1 MIKVTCSQLE
11 VQSGQLMMTMTLS
24 DQLAPD
30 GHEDD
35 DDDDGHDDDD
45 NDNDDDL
52 KNLIII
58 ILTDELVSDLCGVG
72 ALSEEDILLPLTAK
86 AEAPQN

>member
-35 DDDDGHDDDD
+35 DDDGHDDDD
-45 NDNDDDL
+45 DDDDDL
-52 KNLIII
+52 NNLIII

>member
-1 MIKVTCSQLE
+1 
-11 VQSGQLMMTMTLS
+11 MTMTLS

-30 GHEDD
+30 VDDLDDDEDD
-35 DDDDGHDDDD
+35 DVDDDDDDDYGHDDDDGHDDDHD
-45 NDNDDDL
+45 IDL
-52 KNLIII
+52 NNLIII